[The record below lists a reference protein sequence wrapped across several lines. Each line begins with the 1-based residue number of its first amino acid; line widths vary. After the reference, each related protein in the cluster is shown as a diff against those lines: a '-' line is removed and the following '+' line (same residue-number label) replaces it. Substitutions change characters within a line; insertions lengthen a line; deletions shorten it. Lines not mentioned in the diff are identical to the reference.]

1 MLIYTGANTIFN
13 HQYKKEL
20 HDLLSKDEAN
30 IKNTKSPTFDKKI
43 NSSGIPDILEI
54 INFCLTIILIIFYI
68 LSTYTYPETSHI
80 KKKINSITE
89 HIELYIV
96 IYLIAHF
103 LLKLYMNQQKI
114 IFLLEFSTLIDIAS
128 IIMII
133 FSKTDY
139 ISYEHK
145 FFFRIFRIVRIIY
158 LFKIENLLQKK
169 ASETS
174 LILSKLL
181 ISSLSLVFIALSLIL
196 EIENYYFRKIF
207 GNYATKSEYIS
218 YNGKGTE
225 SLIRFH
231 DGIYFGLVTLTTEG
245 YGDITPNIWISRY
258 IIIFTVLAFLFIIKP
273 IHTKLGVLLE
283 ITKYSK
289 MKYRQNSKK
298 SKHILILG
306 ECSIESY
313 LAFLEELYNADHG
326 QTNHD
331 IIIMQRKQDK
341 ELMNLIK
348 SFSYSGKIF
357 YFVGNSL
364 MEKDLKRCQAEKSIC
379 AVILANR
386 LAKNKKLED
395 FSNIMKAFSI
405 KKFHNIFWKGN
416 EENIRICIQL
426 LRPETKEMC
435 YSSLIAEDEINSGNT
450 QIICVEEIKLQ
461 LLSKSCLC
469 PGIITIIASLI
480 TSKKPTIEENY
491 DLLNIH
497 QYNWIKEYL
506 NGIQQEIYFV
516 KIKAELMHNMKFID
530 LVKVIYKV
538 SSLIVIGIDVIID
551 DFKPLVCL
559 NPSNYLIAPFDT
571 YIYILADRH
580 PDENELNNLI
590 SNYLEH
596 KNKGIVAKNKEM
608 TKLLRLK
615 NYFWNK
621 IANIPDYFH
630 NKEMQSNLGIK
641 FSNQNIHNTYIKAT
655 NNNNNK
661 NISQLSFKNKNWL
674 FMRDSIMS
682 NYKSPMHLKNFYRQK
697 LERYAQIRQ
706 DFFYTV
712 LPRTQHKAENFS
724 LEILKNHIIVCGI
737 GLNLKNLLMPLRAS
751 SMRNHQY
758 PIVIMDKKEHI
769 PIEIWKEIE
778 YYPDVYYMQGNP
790 MKSRDLQKA
799 GIKKAKAVIILS
811 KSTSNNEGS
820 NLVDMDTIFI
830 YKAIQN
836 ETKSIMIIAELIS
849 VSALSFLNSED
860 NDENIIKEQG
870 YWLSPSFAVGEIFI
884 GSMLD
889 TLMCQAFYNP
899 FITNIIKQLIMGS
912 AGSNYSINFQNKLN
926 DKKISQSTLYLLP
939 IKDELVRL
947 GIRDIQKTIFYREL
961 FDIFLKNN
969 MIPIGLYRNSNNFF
983 FEETN
988 QSYVYMCPSKD
999 DLVDTNTDKIYLLA
1013 NERSFTIV
1021 KQRREK
1027 VRRTSSYIPINTASK
1042 LIDKSNELTLN
1053 LVQKMKKL
1061 VTNGNQKLRNNFS
1074 INKVTN
1080 NVRES
1085 FRNELNNIYDD
1096 LVEDKKESEEE
1107 EEDKK

>member
-1 MLIYTGANTIFN
+1 M
-13 HQYKKEL
+13 
-20 HDLLSKDEAN
+20 
-30 IKNTKSPTFDKKI
+30 
-43 NSSGIPDILEI
+43 
-54 INFCLTIILIIFYI
+54 
-68 LSTYTYPETSHI
+68 STYTYPETSHF

-96 IYLIAHF
+96 IYLTAHF
-103 LLKLYMNQQKI
+103 LLKLYTNQQKI

-145 FFFRIFRIVRIIY
+145 FFFRIFRIVRIMY
-158 LFKIENLLQKK
+158 LFKMENLLQKK

-196 EIENYYFRKIF
+196 EIENYYFRKLY
-207 GNYATKSEYIS
+207 GNYAVKSEYIS

-231 DGIYFGLVTLTTEG
+231 DAIYFGLVTLTTEG
-245 YGDITPNIWISRY
+245 YGDVTPKIWIARY

-289 MKYRQNSKK
+289 MKYRQNSSK

-306 ECSIESY
+306 ECGIESY

-348 SFSYSGKIF
+348 SFSYSGKMF

-405 KKFHNIFWKGN
+405 KKFHSIFWKGN

-435 YSSLIAEDEINSGNT
+435 FSSLIAEDEINSGNT

-491 DLLNIH
+491 DLLNIR

-538 SSLIVIGIDVIID
+538 SSLVVIGIDLIID

-559 NPSNYLIAPFDT
+559 NPSNYLISPFDT
-571 YIYILADRH
+571 YIYILADRQ

-596 KNKGIVAKNKEM
+596 QNKGIVSKNKEM

-615 NYFWNK
+615 NFFWNK

-630 NKEMQSNLGIK
+630 NKEMQSNLGLK
-641 FSNQNIHNTYIKAT
+641 FSNQNIHNTYIKSS
-655 NNNNNK
+655 NNNK

-682 NYKSPMHLKNFYRQK
+682 NHKSPMYLKNFYRQK
-697 LERYAQIRQ
+697 LERYAQIHQ

-724 LEILKNHIIVCGI
+724 SEILKNHIIVCGT
-737 GLNLKNLLMPLRAS
+737 GLNLKNLIMPLRAS

-758 PIVIMDKKEHI
+758 PIVIMDKRDHI

-790 MKSRDLQKA
+790 MKSRDLQRA

-811 KSTSNNEGS
+811 KSTSNNEGT
-820 NLVDMDTIFI
+820 NMVDMDTIFI

-836 ETKSIMIIAELIS
+836 ETKSILIIAELIS

-889 TLMCQAFYNP
+889 TLICQAFYNP
-899 FITNIIKQLIMGS
+899 FITNILKQLIMGN
-912 AGSNYSINFQNKLN
+912 AGSNYSTIFQNKLN
-926 DKKISQSTLYLLP
+926 EKKISQSTLYLLP

-947 GIRDIQKTIFYREL
+947 GFRDIQKTMFYREL
-961 FDIFLKNN
+961 FDIFTKNN
-969 MIPIGLYRNSNNFF
+969 MIPIGLYRTNINFF
-983 FEETN
+983 FEEIN

-999 DLVDTNTDKIYLLA
+999 DLVDTSSDKIYILA
-1013 NERSFTIV
+1013 NEKCFTIQ
-1021 KQRREK
+1021 KQRKEK
-1027 VRRTSSYIPINTASK
+1027 IRRTNSYILINNASK
-1042 LIDKSNELTLN
+1042 LIAKSNELTLN
-1053 LVQKMKKL
+1053 IVQKMKKL

-1080 NVRES
+1080 NVREC

-1096 LVEDKKESEEE
+1096 LIEDKKQSE

>member
-30 IKNTKSPTFDKKI
+30 IKYTKSPTFDKKI

-68 LSTYTYPETSHI
+68 LSTYTYPETSHF

-96 IYLIAHF
+96 IYLTAHF
-103 LLKLYMNQQKI
+103 LLKLYTNQQKI

-145 FFFRIFRIVRIIY
+145 FFFRIFRIVRIMY
-158 LFKIENLLQKK
+158 LFKMENLLQKK

-196 EIENYYFRKIF
+196 EIENYYFRKLY
-207 GNYATKSEYIS
+207 GNYAVKSEYIS

-231 DGIYFGLVTLTTEG
+231 DAIYFGLVTLTTEG
-245 YGDITPNIWISRY
+245 YGDVTPKIWIARY

-289 MKYRQNSKK
+289 MKYRQNSSK

-306 ECSIESY
+306 ECGIESY

-348 SFSYSGKIF
+348 SFSYSGKMF

-405 KKFHNIFWKGN
+405 KKFHSIFWKGN

-435 YSSLIAEDEINSGNT
+435 FSSLIAEDEINSGNT

-491 DLLNIH
+491 DLLNIR

-538 SSLIVIGIDVIID
+538 SSLVVIGIDLIID

-559 NPSNYLIAPFDT
+559 NPSNYLISPFDT
-571 YIYILADRH
+571 YIYILADRQ

-596 KNKGIVAKNKEM
+596 QNKGIVSKNKEM

-615 NYFWNK
+615 NFFWNK

-630 NKEMQSNLGIK
+630 NKEMQSNLGLK
-641 FSNQNIHNTYIKAT
+641 FSNQNIHNTYIKSS
-655 NNNNNK
+655 NNNK

-682 NYKSPMHLKNFYRQK
+682 NHKSPMYLKNFYRQK
-697 LERYAQIRQ
+697 LERYAQIHQ

-724 LEILKNHIIVCGI
+724 SEILKNHIIVCGT
-737 GLNLKNLLMPLRAS
+737 GLNLKNLIMPLRAS

-758 PIVIMDKKEHI
+758 PIVIMDKRDHI

-790 MKSRDLQKA
+790 MKSRDLQRA

-811 KSTSNNEGS
+811 KSTSNNEGT
-820 NLVDMDTIFI
+820 NMVDMDTIFI

-836 ETKSIMIIAELIS
+836 ETKSILIIAELIS

-889 TLMCQAFYNP
+889 TLICQAFYNP
-899 FITNIIKQLIMGS
+899 FITNILKQLIMGN
-912 AGSNYSINFQNKLN
+912 AGSNYSTIFQNKLN
-926 DKKISQSTLYLLP
+926 EKKISQSTLYLLP

-947 GIRDIQKTIFYREL
+947 GFRDIQKTMFYREL
-961 FDIFLKNN
+961 FDIFTKNN
-969 MIPIGLYRNSNNFF
+969 MIPIGLYRTNINFF
-983 FEETN
+983 FEEIN

-999 DLVDTNTDKIYLLA
+999 DLVDTSSDKIYILA
-1013 NERSFTIV
+1013 NEKCFTIQ
-1021 KQRREK
+1021 KQRKEK
-1027 VRRTSSYIPINTASK
+1027 IRRTNSYILINNASK
-1042 LIDKSNELTLN
+1042 LIAKSNELTLN
-1053 LVQKMKKL
+1053 IVQKMKKL

-1080 NVRES
+1080 NVREC

-1096 LVEDKKESEEE
+1096 LIEDKKQSE

>member
-1 MLIYTGANTIFN
+1 
-13 HQYKKEL
+13 
-20 HDLLSKDEAN
+20 
-30 IKNTKSPTFDKKI
+30 
-43 NSSGIPDILEI
+43 
-54 INFCLTIILIIFYI
+54 
-68 LSTYTYPETSHI
+68 
-80 KKKINSITE
+80 
-89 HIELYIV
+89 
-96 IYLIAHF
+96 
-103 LLKLYMNQQKI
+103 
-114 IFLLEFSTLIDIAS
+114 
-128 IIMII
+128 
-133 FSKTDY
+133 
-139 ISYEHK
+139 
-145 FFFRIFRIVRIIY
+145 
-158 LFKIENLLQKK
+158 
-169 ASETS
+169 
-174 LILSKLL
+174 
-181 ISSLSLVFIALSLIL
+181 
-196 EIENYYFRKIF
+196 
-207 GNYATKSEYIS
+207 
-218 YNGKGTE
+218 
-225 SLIRFH
+225 
-231 DGIYFGLVTLTTEG
+231 
-245 YGDITPNIWISRY
+245 
-258 IIIFTVLAFLFIIKP
+258 
-273 IHTKLGVLLE
+273 
-283 ITKYSK
+283 
-289 MKYRQNSKK
+289 
-298 SKHILILG
+298 
-306 ECSIESY
+306 
-313 LAFLEELYNADHG
+313 
-326 QTNHD
+326 
-331 IIIMQRKQDK
+331 
-341 ELMNLIK
+341 
-348 SFSYSGKIF
+348 
-357 YFVGNSL
+357 
-364 MEKDLKRCQAEKSIC
+364 
-379 AVILANR
+379 
-386 LAKNKKLED
+386 
-395 FSNIMKAFSI
+395 
-405 KKFHNIFWKGN
+405 
-416 EENIRICIQL
+416 
-426 LRPETKEMC
+426 
-435 YSSLIAEDEINSGNT
+435 
-450 QIICVEEIKLQ
+450 
-461 LLSKSCLC
+461 
-469 PGIITIIASLI
+469 
-480 TSKKPTIEENY
+480 
-491 DLLNIH
+491 
-497 QYNWIKEYL
+497 
-506 NGIQQEIYFV
+506 
-516 KIKAELMHNMKFID
+516 
-530 LVKVIYKV
+530 
-538 SSLIVIGIDVIID
+538 
-551 DFKPLVCL
+551 
-559 NPSNYLIAPFDT
+559 
-571 YIYILADRH
+571 
-580 PDENELNNLI
+580 
-590 SNYLEH
+590 
-596 KNKGIVAKNKEM
+596 
-608 TKLLRLK
+608 
-615 NYFWNK
+615 
-621 IANIPDYFH
+621 
-630 NKEMQSNLGIK
+630 
-641 FSNQNIHNTYIKAT
+641 
-655 NNNNNK
+655 
-661 NISQLSFKNKNWL
+661 
-674 FMRDSIMS
+674 
-682 NYKSPMHLKNFYRQK
+682 MHLKNFYRQK

-1061 VTNGNQKLRNNFS
+1061 VSNGNQKLRNNFS

-1096 LVEDKKESEEE
+1096 LVEDKKEA